1 MIVYNLACDQDHLF
15 EGWFGSA
22 DDLGSQ
28 QTRGLLSCPMCGSSS
43 IKKMVSAPRL
53 NLSSSKERGD
63 AASEAAPASA
73 ATDESTSQAMIAPQH
88 AKLQEMIREI
98 VANTEDVG
106 QNFPEEARRIHYKE
120 APERSIRG
128 VASKKEAQAL
138 ADEGIAIAQLPF
150 SLAPKSALN

>member
-28 QTRGLLSCPMCGSSS
+28 QTRGLLLCPMCGSSS
-43 IKKMVSAPRL
+43 IKKMLSAPRL
-53 NLSSSKERGD
+53 NLLSSKDRGD
-63 AASEAAPASA
+63 AASEVVPASA
-73 ATDESTSQAMIAPQH
+73 ATPDNTSLAMIAPHH
-88 AKLQEMIREI
+88 ARLQEMIREI

-128 VASKKEAQAL
+128 VASEKEAQAL
-138 ADEGIAIAQLPF
+138 AEEGIAIAQLPF
-150 SLAPKSALN
+150 SVAPKSALN